1 MANLTGLFQRGSIYY
16 VRIVLPRKHQLRSSY
31 KNGRYVT
38 SLGTCTYREALLR
51 GTIKRAEIL
60 GCTTIGTTI
69 APSQESLRSLTLSQV
84 FMRWQRASPRSRDSL
99 NACKRS
105 LRFYEEFTKNPPIN
119 ELTREQGDGFRSWL
133 QAPERNTTSKTARD
147 RLVWIKSLI
156 KYAQVDLGLL
166 QRHPWEG
173 IDIKTTTTYKRR
185 PWDASE
191 LQTLFGQALH
201 TSYLFPNDWRA
212 GADAAY
218 WIPILGLFTGARLGE
233 LAQLRVKDICTE
245 ANIPVISITDECDF
259 QKVKALSS
267 IRKIPIHSE
276 LIRLGFLDYVADLR
290 ANDRVLLWSD
300 LTMRKDKPGGYFSNW
315 FGGYRK
321 SIGLSQYP
329 DFHCFR
335 HTVRS
340 QLAMADISEAI
351 IDSILGHQIK
361 GSTGAKV
368 YSHRTVEML
377 ANAMEILSYSELS
390 LQRIYGVRIEAV
402 EHPAH

>member
-16 VRIVLPRKHQLRSSY
+16 VRIVLPRKHLLRSNY
-31 KNGRYVT
+31 KNGCYVAT
-38 SLGTCTYREALLR
+38 LGTCTYREAVLK

-60 GCTTIGTTI
+60 GCSTIGTTNT
-69 APSQESLRSLTLSQV
+69 PLQESLRSLTLSQV
-84 FMRWQRASPRSRDSL
+84 FTRWQRASPHSRDSL

-105 LRFYEEFTKNPPIN
+105 LRLYEEFTKNPPIN
-119 ELTREQGDGFRSWL
+119 ELSREQGDGFRSWL

-147 RLVWIKSLI
+147 RLVWVKSLL

-173 IDIKTTTTYKRR
+173 IDIKTTTMHKRR
-185 PWDASE
+185 PWNAPE
-191 LQTLFGQALH
+191 LQTLFRQDLH
-201 TSYLFPNDWRA
+201 TSYSFPKDWRA

-218 WIPILGLFTGARLGE
+218 WIPLLGLFTGARLGE

-245 ANIPVISITDECDF
+245 AHIPAISITDECNF
-259 QKVKALSS
+259 QKVKTLAS
-267 IRKIPIHSE
+267 IRKIPIHRE
-276 LIRLGFLDYVADLR
+276 LIRLGFLDYVSDLKKNER
-290 ANDRVLLWSD
+290 ELLWSG
-300 LTMRKDKPGGYFSNW
+300 LPMRKDKPGGYFSNW
-315 FGGYRK
+315 FGEYRK

-340 QLAMADISEAI
+340 QLAEADISEAI
-351 IDSILGHQIK
+351 IDSILGHQIQ

-368 YSHRTVEML
+368 YSHKTVAML
-377 ANAMEILSYSELS
+377 SKAIETLSYSGLS
-390 LQRIYGVRIEAV
+390 LQRIYRRRI
-402 EHPAH
+402 

>member
-16 VRIVLPRKHQLRSSY
+16 VRIVLPREHQLRSSY
-31 KNGRYVT
+31 KNGCYVAT
-38 SLGTCTYREALLR
+38 LGTCTYREALLK

-60 GCTTIGTTI
+60 GYSTIGATNT
-69 APSQESLRSLTLSQV
+69 PLQESLRSLTLSQI
-84 FMRWQRASPRSRDSL
+84 FIRWQRASPRSRDSL

-119 ELTREQGDGFRSWL
+119 ELSREQGDGFRAWL
-133 QAPERNTTSKTARD
+133 QAPDRNTTSKTARD

-173 IDIKTTTTYKRR
+173 IDIKTTTTHKRR
-185 PWDASE
+185 PWDTSE

-201 TSYLFPNDWRA
+201 TSYSFPRDWRA
-212 GADAAY
+212 GADASY
-218 WIPILGLFTGARLGE
+218 WIPLLGLFMGARLGE
-233 LAQLRVKDICTE
+233 LSQLRVIDICTE
-245 ANIPVISITDECDF
+245 AHIPVISITDECDF
-259 QKVKALSS
+259 QKVKTPSS

-276 LIRLGFLDYVADLR
+276 LIRLGFLDYVSDLKT
-290 ANDRVLLWSD
+290 DKKELLWSD
-300 LTMRKDKPGGYFSNW
+300 LSIRKDKPGGYFSNW
-315 FGGYRK
+315 FGEYRK
-321 SIGLSQYP
+321 SIGLSKYP

-340 QLAMADISEAI
+340 QLAEADVSEAM

-361 GSTGAKV
+361 GSAGAKI
-368 YSHRTVEML
+368 YSHKTVAML
-377 ANAMEILSYSELS
+377 SKAIETLSYSGLP
-390 LQRIYGVRIEAV
+390 LQRIYRGRI
-402 EHPAH
+402 

>member
-1 MANLTGLFQRGSIYY
+1 MANLTGLFQRGSTYY
-16 VRIVLPRKHQLRSSY
+16 VRIVLPREHQLRSSY
-31 KNGRYVT
+31 KNGCYVVT
-38 SLGTCTYREALLR
+38 LGTCSYREALLK

-60 GCTTIGTTI
+60 GCHTIGTTNV
-69 APSQESLRSLTLSQV
+69 PLQESLRSLTLSQV
-84 FMRWQRASPRSRDSL
+84 FIRWQRASPRSRDSL

-133 QAPERNTTSKTARD
+133 QAPERKTASKTARD

-173 IDIKTTTTYKRR
+173 IDIKTTTTHKRR
-185 PWDASE
+185 PWDAPE
-191 LQTLFGQALH
+191 LQTLFRQDLH
-201 TSYLFPNDWRA
+201 TSYSFPKDWRA

-218 WIPILGLFTGARLGE
+218 WIPLLGLFTGARLGE

-245 ANIPVISITDECDF
+245 AHIPAISITDECDF
-259 QKVKALSS
+259 QKVKTLAS
-267 IRKIPIHSE
+267 IRKIPIHRE
-276 LIRLGFLDYVADLR
+276 LIRLGFLDYISDLKTDER
-290 ANDRVLLWSD
+290 ELLWSD
-300 LTMRKDKPGGYFSNW
+300 LSMRKNKPGGYFSNW
-315 FGGYRK
+315 FGEYRK

-340 QLAMADISEAI
+340 QLAEADVSEAM

-361 GSTGAKV
+361 GSAGAKI
-368 YSHRTVEML
+368 YSHKTIAML
-377 ANAMEILSYSELS
+377 SKAIETLSYSGLS
-390 LQRIYGVRIEAV
+390 LQRIYRGRI
-402 EHPAH
+402 

>member
-1 MANLTGLFQRGSIYY
+1 MANLTGLFQRGSTYY

-31 KNGRYVT
+31 KNGHYVAA
-38 SLGTCTYREALLR
+38 LGACTHREALLR

-60 GCTTIGTTI
+60 GSIHSGATNEPTQGS
-69 APSQESLRSLTLSQV
+69 PSSLTLSQV

-105 LRFYEEFTKNPPIN
+105 LRLYEEFTKNPSIN

-133 QAPERNTTSKTARD
+133 QAPERNTASKTARD
-147 RLVWIKSLI
+147 RLIWIKSLI

-166 QRHPWEG
+166 NRHPWEG
-173 IDIKTTTTYKRR
+173 IDIKTIATHKRR
-185 PWDASE
+185 PWDTSE
-191 LQTLFGQALH
+191 LQTLFGQSLH
-201 TSYLFPNDWRA
+201 TSYLFPKDWRA

-218 WIPILGLFTGARLGE
+218 WIPLLGLFTGARLSE
-233 LAQLRVKDICTE
+233 LAQLRVKDICIE
-245 ANIPVISITDECDF
+245 AHIPLISITDECDF
-259 QKVKALSS
+259 QKVKTLSS
-267 IRKIPIHSE
+267 IRKIPIHRE
-276 LIRLGFLDYVADLR
+276 LIRLGFLDYVSDLK
-290 ANDRVLLWSD
+290 ANEKELLWSN
-300 LTMRKDKPGGYFSNW
+300 LALRKDKPGGYFSNW
-315 FGGYRK
+315 FGEYRK

-340 QLAMADISEAI
+340 HLAEADISEAI

-368 YSHRTVEML
+368 YSHKTVAML
-377 ANAMEILSYSELS
+377 SNDIETLSYSGIP
-390 LQRIYGVRIEAV
+390 LQRIYWARIDAK
-402 EHPAH
+402 